1 VAADAE
7 KPRYELGLARK
18 FNQGCAGMIPARS
31 SSCLVACLLAAA
43 PAVAAEAKT
52 YPLGVAVSGLVAKWL
67 VADGAH
73 VAAGQPILA
82 IDCRPLEADLTVK
95 MADAAAAEA
104 AYTRVK
110 NGPRPD
116 EVAIAE
122 ANVGVAQARA
132 EEAGDAYAR
141 LKSLTE
147 GVAVTKAQ
155 VLQDR
160 RDARVTAAQLNDS
173 EKRLALLH
181 AGSRQEDIDEAAA
194 RRDAAAAEVGLD
206 KAKLDQCTLKAPVAG
221 VVDLLATPGQFVSE
235 YAPATLVKLTPDAK

>member
-1 VAADAE
+1 MA
-7 KPRYELGLARK
+7 
-18 FNQGCAGMIPARS
+18 PARLE
-31 SSCLVACLLAAA
+31 SCLAACLLVSPASAADM
-43 PAVAAEAKT
+43 KT
-52 YPLGVAVSGLVAKWL
+52 YPLGVAVSGLVAKIL

-73 VAAGQPILA
+73 VAAGAPILT
-82 IDCRPLEADLTVK
+82 IDCRPLEADLVVK
-95 MADAAAAEA
+95 TAEAAAAEA
-104 AYTRVK
+104 AYTKVK
-110 NGPRPD
+110 NGPRSD
-116 EVAIAE
+116 EIAIAE

-173 EKRLALLH
+173 QKRLALLH

-194 RRDAAAAEVGLD
+194 RRDAAAAQVALD
-206 KAKLDQCTLKAPVAG
+206 QAKLDQCTLRAPVAG
-221 VVDLLATPGQFVSE
+221 VVELIATPGAFVSE
-235 YAPATLVKLTPDAK
+235 YAPATLAKLTPEGR